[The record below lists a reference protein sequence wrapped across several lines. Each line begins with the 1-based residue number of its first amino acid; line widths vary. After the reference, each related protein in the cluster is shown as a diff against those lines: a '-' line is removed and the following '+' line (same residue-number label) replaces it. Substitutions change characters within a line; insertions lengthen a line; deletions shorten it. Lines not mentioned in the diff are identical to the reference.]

1 MLLFQVLAKWG
12 EYSNDVQFIL
22 QRSPLD
28 ASKPAGEGKTGQQQ
42 MKKSST
48 YSGEMNQAAIWKA
61 PPGVVTNTTSKP
73 LVSSVSTGRLQEMK
87 ADNARLSP
95 DSGRGSDPTGSDT
108 SNFSDQEKVRGGGG
122 VTRPGYPGYT
132 PGYTPPGWQVR
143 SARFS
148 SPSPESYGYSGGV
161 RSQPQPPPPAYR
173 PPPQPGHYRN
183 SSPASDP
190 PPYREPPPAPASRTQ
205 PASPSAGRQT
215 VGGRPPPHPSQTQV
229 RPPHYS
235 PPPQHRER
243 GGNKGS
249 SPARNLS
256 SHNTRVSASPSRG
269 QSWLWPPR
277 YTSQSPNQVGQQL
290 ARPPVI

>member
-1 MLLFQVLAKWG
+1 
-12 EYSNDVQFIL
+12 
-22 QRSPLD
+22 
-28 ASKPAGEGKTGQQQ
+28 

-48 YSGEMNQAAIWKA
+48 FSGDINQINQMSQAAIWKA
-61 PPGVVTNTTSKP
+61 PPGVVNSKP

-108 SNFSDQEKVRGGGG
+108 SNFSDQEKVRSGGGG
-122 VTRPGYPGYT
+122 GGGAVTRPGY

-148 SPSPESYGYSGGV
+148 SPSPESYGYSGGA
-161 RSQPQPPPPAYR
+161 RCGPPPPPAYR
-173 PPPQPGHYRN
+173 PPPQPSSYRN
-183 SSPASDP
+183 NSPASDP
-190 PPYREPPPAPASRTQ
+190 PPYREPPPAPGSSRTH
-205 PASPSAGRQT
+205 PASPSPGRQGL
-215 VGGRPPPHPSQTQV
+215 GGRPPPHPSQAVV

-243 GGNKGS
+243 GGNKGT

-277 YTSQSPNQVGQQL
+277 YTSQSPHQVARQQP
-290 ARPPVI
+290 PPVQ

>member
-1 MLLFQVLAKWG
+1 MQVLAKWG

-48 YSGEMNQAAIWKA
+48 FSGEMTQAAIWKA
-61 PPGVVTNTTSKP
+61 PPGAVNSKP
-73 LVSSVSTGRLQEMK
+73 LVSSVSAGRLQEMK

-108 SNFSDQEKVRGGGG
+108 SNFSDQEKARSGGSGGGG
-122 VTRPGYPGYT
+122 GGGGAVTRPGGF

-148 SPSPESYGYSGGV
+148 SPSPESYGYSGAG
-161 RSQPQPPPPAYR
+161 RCPPPPPAYR
-173 PPPQPGHYRN
+173 PPPQPASYRN

-190 PPYREPPPAPASRTQ
+190 PPYREPPPPPGSRTH
-205 PASPSAGRQT
+205 PASPSPGRQGG
-215 VGGRPPPHPSQTQV
+215 GGRPPPHPNQGVV

-269 QSWLWPPR
+269 QSWQWPPR
-277 YTSQSPNQVGQQL
+277 YTSQSPNQVPFGFQSEIYL
-290 ARPPVI
+290 LL